1 MMENIQGLPAFIK
14 WLTLTL
20 SVQKS
25 GVWYKWP
32 NFEFLKLYSW
42 YKVKNKASYNYTVPQ
57 PTAQTVVLPF

>member
-1 MMENIQGLPAFIK
+1 MIENIIK
-14 WLTLTL
+14 RLTLTLTL

-57 PTAQTVVLPF
+57 PNTILASLN